1 MIIVFI
7 LAMLV
12 ILYMAIIKKNFT
24 HPVIYFFGIF
34 CLPLLFSII
43 DLYKSMVEVSSTTVW
58 VLLLGMLGF
67 AIGTLPRIKLKIGSK
82 TNRVHKNETLRYR
95 KKMVYGVV
103 TISFIF
109 NVFMVIT
116 TFRFLARGYAYSSIR
131 DLMFGYS
138 GADDVFFKNSFLS
151 TFNSWISV
159 PCTYLVA
166 SLIVLEIFEKKF
178 PWFLRIVMIMDVV
191 MYVFASG
198 GRLIVLTIL
207 VHGFFL
213 MQYYKI
219 TIPKKLKKKV
229 MKIGIVLVVMLV
241 VITMY
246 RAKTS
251 ELTTQK
257 VNTVYAY
264 FNIPLPILSNWI
276 ENTKTS
282 GIYGFGYGFLNGFM
296 ELVSFLLGK
305 VGIAIQ
311 SYQKVSEQLSLPQ
324 TKWIQIYNGHWYN
337 AFCTLF
343 YYFYV
348 DFRLPGVF
356 VESLLFGMFVKRY
369 YRKVC
374 IQKDKSYLPAYL
386 TILQVITMAF
396 IRWQFGTLAH
406 IITMVL
412 AVLCTKRGKKHE

>member
-1 MIIVFI
+1 MVVVFI
-7 LAMLV
+7 LAVLV
-12 ILYMAIIKKNFT
+12 IFYMAIIKKNLT

-34 CLPLLFSII
+34 CLPLLFSIV

-58 VLLLGMLGF
+58 ILLLGMLGF

-82 TNRVHKNETLRYR
+82 INRTHDNATLKYR
-95 KKMVYGVV
+95 KEVVYSIVA
-103 TISFIF
+103 ISFIF
-109 NVFMVIT
+109 NIFMVMT
-116 TFRFLARGYAYSSIR
+116 TISFLARGYAYSAIR
-131 DLMFGYS
+131 DLMLGYS
-138 GADDVFFKNSFLS
+138 GADETFFKNSFLS

-166 SLIVLEIFEKKF
+166 SLSVLEIFEKKF
-178 PWFLRIVMIMDVV
+178 SWFLRIFMIIDVV

-198 GRLIVLTIL
+198 GRLIILTMLI
-207 VHGFFL
+207 HGFFL

-219 TIPKKLKKKV
+219 SIPKRLRKKI
-229 MKIGIVLVVMLV
+229 MKMGIALVVILL

-246 RAKTS
+246 RAKTA
-251 ELTTQK
+251 EFTTQK

-282 GIYGFGYGFLNGFM
+282 RIYGFGYGFLNGFM
-296 ELVSFLLGK
+296 ELISFVLGK
-305 VGIAIQ
+305 VGIVLQ

-324 TKWIQIYNGHWYN
+324 SKWIQIYDGHWYN

-369 YRKVC
+369 YRKAC
-374 IQKDKSYLPAYL
+374 IQKDKRYLPAYL

-396 IRWQFGTLAH
+396 IRWQFGTLTH
-406 IITMVL
+406 IITMIL
-412 AVLCTKRGKKHE
+412 ALFCTKRGKKYE